1 MKRKSSIYTVTLV
14 GLMGAMCFVATF
26 LHIDIPTPLGKTMIH
41 LGNVMCLLS
50 GMILGP
56 LKGGL
61 SAGLGSAVYDLFD
74 PAYIAESPITFLMK
88 FAMGATCG
96 AIAKRG
102 GKGSRAAGAVVG
114 AGLYVVLYTVK
125 NILMGTLLQGKM
137 LDSVLVAA
145 GTKALTSG
153 VNAIIAVV
161 VSLLLYSLLEP
172 ILKKAGIFE
181 RLGKTGD

>member
-1 MKRKSSIYTVTLV
+1 
-14 GLMGAMCFVATF
+14 MCFVATF

-102 GKGSRAAGAVVG
+102 GTGSRAAGAVVG
-114 AGLYVVLYTVK
+114 AGLYVVDVYKRQRLDGEEGARRVERFLRGSCEEIKTFCRICGHRRVDE
-125 NILMGTLLQGKM
+125 LSVDDLCTL
-137 LDSVLVAA
+137 DEE
-145 GTKALTSG
+145 
-153 VNAIIAVV
+153 IARHG
-161 VSLLLYSLLEP
+161 
-172 ILKKAGIFE
+172 GI
-181 RLGKTGD
+181 RHA